1 MAHSTE
7 IEKQTI
13 IVTSVL
19 KGGSHFYPILL
30 PPRPVTWMRNL
41 FPYQL
46 AFVCFQVFIAIES

>member
-13 IVTSVL
+13 IVTNVQ
-19 KGGSHFYPILL
+19 KGGSHFYSFLL
-30 PPRPVTWMRNL
+30 PPRPVTWVRNL

-46 AFVCFQVFIAIES
+46 AFFLFSLLMKVD

>member
-1 MAHSTE
+1 MPHSTE

-13 IVTSVL
+13 ILTNVQ
-19 KGGSHFYPILL
+19 KGGSHFYPFLL

-46 AFVCFQVFIAIES
+46 ALVCFQVFITDES